1 MNYIS
6 SQFGNPRGI
15 LGRFFG
21 LLMAQT
27 NQAKDDWTIKMLNVE
42 PEDHILEIGFGSGVA
57 IQKMSL
63 ITKCGFIAG
72 IDRSEVMLNQA
83 SNRNR
88 QTIERGLVE
97 LKHGKV
103 AHLPYGDKTFDKA
116 MSSNSHFFWINP
128 VESLKEVRRVLK
140 PGGLIV
146 LTWQP
151 RWAKTE
157 AMLMESAQN
166 TTAQLKAAGFI
177 DIRLKFKAMKP
188 VNCICLQGIK

>member
-21 LLMAQT
+21 FLMAQT
-27 NQAKDDWTIKMLNVE
+27 NQAKDDWTIEMLDVQ
-42 PEDHILEIGFGSGVA
+42 PDDRILEIGFGSGAA
-57 IQKMSL
+57 IQKISQ
-63 ITKCGFIAG
+63 IAEYGFIAG
-72 IDRSEVMLNQA
+72 IDHSQVMLQQA
-83 SNRNR
+83 SNRN
-88 QTIERGLVE
+88 QQAIHQGLVE
-97 LKHGKV
+97 LKHGEV
-103 AHLPYGDKTFDKA
+103 ASLPYKDETFDEA
-116 MSSNSHFFWINP
+116 MSSNSHFFWDNP

-157 AMLMESAQN
+157 AMLTESAQN
-166 TTAQLKAAGFI
+166 TAAQLKAAGFT
-177 DIRLKFKAMKP
+177 DIQLKFKSMKA
-188 VNCICLQGIK
+188 VDCICLRGIK